1 MRLHVDLTVP
11 TEARLISQ
19 TRRVFTGYLEEMG
32 VDMDDVSDVGVA
44 LSEACSNVLRHA
56 YESDGESFRLH
67 AELRPEEIVVV
78 VEDDGVGL
86 PANAGEHHDDVSATS
101 GRGLHL
107 IRALMTSVAVETMPS
122 RQGTRIHMRKSLRT
136 AGFSAEG

>member
-1 MRLHVDLTVP
+1 MRLQVDLTVP

-56 YESDGESFRLH
+56 DLGKDESFRLR
-67 AELRPEEIVVV
+67 AELRPEEIVVS

-86 PANAGEHHDDVSATS
+86 PANAGANHADPDATS

-107 IRALMTSVAVETMPS
+107 IRALMTSVSVESTPA
-122 RQGTRIHMRKSLRT
+122 RQGTRIRMRKSLRT
-136 AGFSAEG
+136 AGFSAAG

>member
-1 MRLHVDLTVP
+1 MRLHVELTVP

-56 YESDGESFRLH
+56 RLGDDESFRLR
-67 AELRPEEIVVV
+67 AELRPEEIVVS

-86 PANAGEHHDDVSATS
+86 PAGAGANHDDADATS

-107 IRALMTSVAVETMPS
+107 IRALMTSVAVETTPS
-122 RQGTRIHMRKSLRT
+122 RRGTRLQMRKSLRT
-136 AGFSAEG
+136 AGFSAAG

>member
-32 VDMDDVSDVGVA
+32 VDEDDVSDVGVA

-56 YESDGESFRLH
+56 YDAESESFHLS
-67 AELRPEEIVVV
+67 ADFWPDEIVVV
-78 VEDDGVGL
+78 VEDHGVGI
-86 PANAGEHHDDVSATS
+86 PPGSGSAHHDVEATS

-107 IRALMTSVAVETMPS
+107 IKELMTSVTFETMPS
-122 RQGTRIHMRKSLRT
+122 RQGTRLQMRKSLRT
-136 AGFSAEG
+136 AGLSAAD

>member
-32 VDMDDVSDVGVA
+32 VDTDDVSDVGVA
-44 LSEACSNVLRHA
+44 VSEACSNVLRHA
-56 YESDGESFRLH
+56 YKGDDECFRLT
-67 AELRPEEIVVV
+67 AELRPDEIVVV

-86 PANAGEHHDDVSATS
+86 PLDAGANHNDVDATS

-107 IRALMTSVAVETMPS
+107 IRALMTSVAVETVPNH
-122 RQGTRIHMRKSLRT
+122 QGTRLKMRKSLRT
-136 AGFSAEG
+136 AGFSDAV